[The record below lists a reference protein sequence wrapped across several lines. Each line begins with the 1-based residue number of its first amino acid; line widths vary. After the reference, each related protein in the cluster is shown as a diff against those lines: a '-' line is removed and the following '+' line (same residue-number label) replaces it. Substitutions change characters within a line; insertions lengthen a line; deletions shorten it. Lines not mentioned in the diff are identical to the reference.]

1 MQCPKC
7 KTPLVRD
14 MKIVLKR
21 TLRFADLDE
30 PPIRCLTCEPL
41 TEEEKSQFE
50 KVYGGRKQYA

>member
-41 TEEEKSQFE
+41 TEEECGKIE
-50 KVYGGRKQYA
+50 KVYG